1 MGDQPL
7 SRIAA
12 LAAAAV
18 LLVVAGVR
26 YMGSGAEG
34 PAPSSPAVSIDGAA
48 PGAGARKPG
57 RPRRARGVYVHVA
70 GEVRRPGVY
79 RLAAGARGSAA
90 LRRAGGAAP
99 RADLSA
105 VNLAA
110 PLSDG
115 QQLVVPERGTAA
127 AGAGE
132 GASAGTPGAG
142 AGTPEGPISLS
153 QATPEELD
161 TLDGIGE
168 TLAERIVEYR
178 EAHGGFRSLEEL
190 REVEGIGEKR
200 FESLREAVEP

>member
-1 MGDQPL
+1 MGKL
-7 SRIAA
+7 SPGRIAA

-18 LLVVAGVR
+18 LLVVAGLR
-26 YMGSGAEG
+26 YVAHRDAA
-34 PAPSSPAVSIDGAA
+34 APSAPAVSIDGAA
-48 PGAGARKPG
+48 PGGGARESG
-57 RPRRARGVYVHVA
+57 RPRRAKGVFVHVA

-79 RLAAGARGSAA
+79 RMAAGARGSAA
-90 LRRAGGAAP
+90 LRRAGGAAQG
-99 RADLSA
+99 ADLSA

-110 PLSDG
+110 PLADG
-115 QQLVVPERGTAA
+115 QQLVVPERGTAGASGSAA
-127 AGAGE
+127 AGK
-132 GASAGTPGAG
+132 PGAG
-142 AGTPEGPISLS
+142 KGAPEGPISLS

-161 TLDGIGE
+161 ALDGIGE

>member
-1 MGDQPL
+1 MGEL
-7 SRIAA
+7 SPGRIAA

-18 LLVVAGVR
+18 LLVVAGLR
-26 YMGSGAEG
+26 YVAHRDAA
-34 PAPSSPAVSIDGAA
+34 APSAPAVSIDGAA
-48 PGAGARKPG
+48 PGGGARESG
-57 RPRRARGVYVHVA
+57 RPRRAKGVFVHVA

-79 RLAAGARGSAA
+79 RMAAGARGSAA
-90 LRRAGGAAP
+90 LRRAGGAAQG
-99 RADLSA
+99 ADLSA

-110 PLSDG
+110 PLADG
-115 QQLVVPERGTAA
+115 QQLVVPERGTAGASGSAA
-127 AGAGE
+127 AGK
-132 GASAGTPGAG
+132 PGAG
-142 AGTPEGPISLS
+142 KGAPEGPISLS

-161 TLDGIGE
+161 ALDGIGE